1 MIVFH
6 SNSLCKSRTRLIGVG
21 LVLISN
27 KYIRALLESYICTQG
42 LNSQKKFNNGQLQYD
57 GSNDDLDRGIDFKY
71 FNFSCILKHLRFKL
85 IIDCSICAS

>member
-42 LNSQKKFNNGQLQYD
+42 LKSQKKFNNGQLQYD
-57 GSNDDLDRGIDFKY
+57 GSNDDLDWRINFRYLNFICIIKY
-71 FNFSCILKHLRFKL
+71 LRFKL
-85 IIDCSICAS
+85 NKSCFIE